1 MTPLEKGHVM
11 CKAGHKQ
18 TPPVILNR
26 APGLCFA
33 QCVKDLH
40 PLHQCHNTQYFITM
54 NWCDFQRVSPNSQ
67 PCLVEFFFLQCIL
80 GVNVA
85 QGTSFAN
92 AIPASIFEIVLKYI
106 YFLFK
111 ISSPSWNDASHL
123 KWTFASRTAG
133 VDPVVPPYYWAAG
146 SASLHWKPVW
156 LQVSRE
162 GMQKQGWP
170 NSPSLLLIAFRKD
183 QNELRM
189 ERFLLL
195 LLASAKS
202 VFMPHC
208 KASPSSCSR
217 SCWKPRRKD
226 ILN

>member
-1 MTPLEKGHVM
+1 ML
-11 CKAGHKQ
+11 
-18 TPPVILNR
+18 
-26 APGLCFA
+26 
-33 QCVKDLH
+33 CVKLAINKH
-40 PLHQCHNTQYFITM
+40 HLSSSTGLQVSALLSVWKTFTPYTNAITPSTLLQ
-54 NWCDFQRVSPNSQ
+54 WTSVIFRGFLLTPSPVWWS
-67 PCLVEFFFLQCIL
+67 FFFLQCIL

-111 ISSPSWNDASHL
+111 ISSPPWNDASHL

-133 VDPVVPPYYWAAG
+133 MDPVVPPYYWAAG

-183 QNELRM
+183 QNELGM

-217 SCWKPRRKD
+217 SCWKPKRKD